1 MTSIFKSVQKHA
13 LIRSAAYILLGIA
26 IALDPTGVS
35 KIILNIII
43 AYNVVMGIFNLLS
56 GLKNKVDGYNPT
68 IGFAI
73 FYFVC
78 ALLIFLFAKPIVSM
92 LPILLGIAFIIGGA
106 MRLTQSL
113 GLRNQYVNVN
123 WLPMFVYGGFMIG
136 AGILLVI
143 NPFSSAMMFFR
154 FFGIILTISGI
165 SELVAFIRLRN
176 VENH

>member
-26 IALDPTGVS
+26 ITLDPIGVS

-56 GLKNKVDGYNPT
+56 AFKNKVDGYNPT
-68 IGFAI
+68 TGFAI

-92 LPILLGIAFIIGGA
+92 LPMLLGISFIIGGA

-113 GLRNQYVNVN
+113 SLRQYVNVN
-123 WLPMFVYGGFMIG
+123 WLPMLVYGGFMIG

-154 FFGIILTISGI
+154 FFGITLTISGI
-165 SELVAFIRLRN
+165 SELIAFIRLRN
-176 VENH
+176 VENN

>member
-26 IALDPTGVS
+26 ITLDPIGVS

-56 GLKNKVDGYNPT
+56 AFKNKVDGYNPT
-68 IGFAI
+68 TGFAI

-92 LPILLGIAFIIGGA
+92 LPILLGISFIIK
-106 MRLTQSL
+106 LTS
-113 GLRNQYVNVN
+113 
-123 WLPMFVYGGFMIG
+123 
-136 AGILLVI
+136 
-143 NPFSSAMMFFR
+143 
-154 FFGIILTISGI
+154 
-165 SELVAFIRLRN
+165 IR
-176 VENH
+176 

>member
-1 MTSIFKSVQKHA
+1 MTSIFKSVQKHT

-26 IALDPTGVS
+26 ITLDPIGVS

-56 GLKNKVDGYNPT
+56 AFKNKVDGYNPT
-68 IGFAI
+68 TGFAI

-92 LPILLGIAFIIGGA
+92 LPILLGISFIIGGA

-113 GLRNQYVNVN
+113 SLRQYINVN
-123 WLPMFVYGGFMIG
+123 WLPMLIYGGFMIG

-154 FFGIILTISGI
+154 FFGITLTISGI
-165 SELVAFIRLRN
+165 SELIAFIRLRN
-176 VENH
+176 VENN

>member
-26 IALDPTGVS
+26 ITLDPIGVS

-56 GLKNKVDGYNPT
+56 AFKNKVDGYNPT

-92 LPILLGIAFIIGGA
+92 LPILLGISFIIGGA

-113 GLRNQYVNVN
+113 SLRQYVNVN
-123 WLPMFVYGGFMIG
+123 WLPMLVYGSFMIG

-154 FFGIILTISGI
+154 FFGITLTISGI
-165 SELVAFIRLRN
+165 SELIAFIRLRN
-176 VENH
+176 VENN